1 MQYNPL
7 GKTDLRVSRLCLGCM
22 TFGEPDRGNHAWTL
36 PEESSR
42 PIIKRALEG
51 GINFFDTANSYS
63 DGSSEE
69 IVGRAL
75 RDFARREDVV
85 VATKVFHRVGD
96 LPEGLSRA
104 QILRSIDDSL
114 RRLGMDYVDILQI
127 HRWDYNTPI
136 EETLE
141 ALNDVVKAGKARYIG
156 ASSMHSSQFAQ
167 ALELQKQHGWAQFV
181 SMQDHYNLIYREEER
196 EMLPLCYQEGVA
208 VIPWSPLAR
217 GRLTRPW
224 GETTARLV
232 SDEVGKNLYKES
244 DENDAQIAERLTGV
258 SEELGATRAQ
268 VALAWLLSKPGIKRA
283 LEGGINFF
291 DTANS
296 YSDGSSEEI
305 VGRALRDFAR
315 REDVVVATK
324 VFHRVGDLPEGLSR
338 AQILRSIDD
347 SLRRLGMDYVDIL
360 QIHRWDYNTPIEE
373 TLEAL
378 NDVVKAGK
386 ARYIGASSMHSSQF
400 AQALELQKQHGW
412 AQFVSMQDHYNLIY
426 REEEREMLPLCY
438 QEGVAVIPWSPLA
451 RGRLTRPWGETTARL
466 VSDEVG
472 KNLYKESDE
481 NDAQIAE
488 RLTGVSEE
496 LGATRAQ
503 VALAWLLSKPGIAAP
518 IIGTSREEQL
528 DELLNAVD
536 ITLKPEQIAELETP
550 YKPHPV
556 VGFK

>member
-1 MQYNPL
+1 MKYNIL

-22 TFGEPDRGNHAWTL
+22 TFGEPNRGNHAWTL

-42 PIIKRALEG
+42 PIIKHDLEC

-63 DGSSEE
+63 AGSSEE

-85 VATKVFHRVGD
+85 VATKVFHQVDDLAEGFSRPIIKHALEGGINFFDTANSYSAGSSEEIVGRALRDFARREDVVVATKVFHQVDD
-96 LPEGLSRA
+96 LAEGLSRA

-156 ASSMHSSQFAQ
+156 ASSMHASQFAQ
-167 ALELQKQHGWAQFV
+167 ALALQKQHGWAQFV

-232 SDEVGKNLYKES
+232 SDEVGKNLYNES
-244 DENDAQIAERLTGV
+244 DENDAQIAARLTGV
-258 SEELGATRAQ
+258 SEELGVTRAQ
-268 VALAWLLSKPGIKRA
+268 VALAWLLSKPG
-283 LEGGINFF
+283 
-291 DTANS
+291 
-296 YSDGSSEEI
+296 
-305 VGRALRDFAR
+305 V
-315 REDVVVATK
+315 
-324 VFHRVGDLPEGLSR
+324 
-338 AQILRSIDD
+338 
-347 SLRRLGMDYVDIL
+347 
-360 QIHRWDYNTPIEE
+360 
-373 TLEAL
+373 
-378 NDVVKAGK
+378 
-386 ARYIGASSMHSSQF
+386 
-400 AQALELQKQHGW
+400 
-412 AQFVSMQDHYNLIY
+412 
-426 REEEREMLPLCY
+426 
-438 QEGVAVIPWSPLA
+438 
-451 RGRLTRPWGETTARL
+451 
-466 VSDEVG
+466 
-472 KNLYKESDE
+472 
-481 NDAQIAE
+481 
-488 RLTGVSEE
+488 
-496 LGATRAQ
+496 
-503 VALAWLLSKPGIAAP
+503 AAP
-518 IIGTSREEQL
+518 IIGSSREEQL

-536 ITLKPEQIAELETP
+536 LTLKPEQIAELETP
-550 YKPHPV
+550 YKQHPV